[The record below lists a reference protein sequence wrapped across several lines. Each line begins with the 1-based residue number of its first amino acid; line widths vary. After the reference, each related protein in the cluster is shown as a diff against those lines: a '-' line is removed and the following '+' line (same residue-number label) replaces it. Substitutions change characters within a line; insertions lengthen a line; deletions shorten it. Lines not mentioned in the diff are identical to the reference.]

1 MKGSYILLIEVKEER
16 NIIIGELGKLYF
28 KKGFYVYIGSALN
41 NLESRINRHL
51 RSDKKI
57 HWHID
62 YLLKYADIIDV
73 FFKENLRKEECR
85 LSCEFEKRLHFLKGF
100 GCSDC
105 KCNSHLFFGKY
116 KDIISVINKLKMKK
130 YTFNENT

>member
-1 MKGSYILLIEVKEER
+1 MKGSYILLIEAKKDM
-16 NIIIGELGKLYF
+16 NIIIGKLGKIFF

-41 NLESRINRHL
+41 SLESRINRHL
-51 RSDKKI
+51 RSNKKI

-62 YLLKYADIIDV
+62 YLLKYGDIIDV
-73 FFKENLRKEECR
+73 FYKENLKREECKI
-85 LSCEFEKRLHFLKGF
+85 SGEFEKKLHFLKGF

-105 KCNSHLFFGKY
+105 KCNSHLFYGTY
-116 KDIISVINKLKMKK
+116 DEIINIIKKLKMKK